1 MGDREAAVRVFN
13 GLRPYVAQIL
23 ELQAEC
29 EQFGPDDMALAIALD
44 GLQTAAFHFTRRH
57 FFYFEME
64 RRQRRPGNGRLNDPA
79 ERIRA
84 MEELTPC
91 DDALRALQG
100 QCSPFRRDWMA
111 LDIARQALGTTAFH
125 FTGDETFFGGEPCA
139 QPSG

>member
-1 MGDREAAVRVFN
+1 MVKVVYAGLGDREAAVRVFN
-13 GLRPYVAQIL
+13 RLRPYVAQIL

-44 GLQTAAFHFTRRH
+44 GLQIAAFHFTRRRC
-57 FFYFEME
+57 FYFEME
-64 RRQRRPGNGRLNDPA
+64 RPQRRPDNSRLSDPA
-79 ERIRA
+79 ERI
-84 MEELTPC
+84 
-91 DDALRALQG
+91 RALQG
-100 QCSPFRRDWMA
+100 QCSPFGRDWMA